1 MNNYQIFDITFDP
14 SEDLGLSAVSFVDL
28 PAICQDFVYF
38 SNNQRVEPTQIKQ
51 GSILMANIEKHEVIS
66 PILIPNQLILRWD
79 KQGNRYYVRW
89 SKETIQKIAQY
100 YVANQYLNNFTI
112 QHSWFETQNGNY
124 TDSFIKDVYC
134 LKFWIIEDEKNDE
147 INKKYGYHLPQ
158 GTLCI
163 HIKVHNRKLW
173 QRIKN
178 GELKGLSIEAFCSQ
192 RPTGNIKLKKQNNI
206 YMKKNKLTLKQAL
219 SLAIAKYNAVVDEL
233 KDLEALAEND
243 TTEEGEVSL
252 RYFTDGDDY
261 IEVAPDGTATA
272 SDGSIVEDG
281 EYTLLDGNVLV
292 VKDGKFVETKPL
304 EEAETVPEEA
314 PIAEEKENEEE
325 TTDEEKKDE
334 DEEDKK
340 EPIKEE
346 EDELPYTLVDIEIDG
361 VVYQVPQEV
370 FDYIKSLE
378 GTSENFRKEI
388 VRLKKM
394 VPSVEPIKAKQSK
407 ENGNDGTSVLSVIE
421 KLNRK

>member
-51 GSILMANIEKHEVIS
+51 GSILMANAEKREVVS
-66 PILIPNQLILRWD
+66 PLLIPNQLILRMD
-79 KQGNRYYVRW
+79 EFGNKYYVRW
-89 SKETIQKIAQY
+89 SKETIQKVAQY
-100 YVANQYLNNFTI
+100 YVANQFLNNFTI
-112 QHSWFETQNGNY
+112 DHSWFENQSGNY

-163 HIKVHNRKLW
+163 HLKVHNRKLW

-233 KDLEALAEND
+233 KDLETLAEND

>member
-1 MNNYQIFDITFDP
+1 MNNYQIFDIVFDEA
-14 SEDLGLSAVSFVDL
+14 EDLGLSAVSFVDM

-51 GSILMANIEKHEVIS
+51 GSILMANAEKREVVS
-66 PILIPNQLILRWD
+66 PLLIPNQLILRMD
-79 KQGNRYYVRW
+79 EFGNKYYVRW
-89 SKETIQKIAQY
+89 SKETIQKVAQY
-100 YVANQYLNNFTI
+100 YVANQFLNNFTI
-112 QHSWFETQNGNY
+112 DHSWFENQNGNY

-163 HIKVHNRKLW
+163 HLKVHNRKLW

-325 TTDEEKKDE
+325 TTDEEKKDK
-334 DEEDKK
+334 DEEEKE

-378 GTSENFRKEI
+378 ETSENFRKEI